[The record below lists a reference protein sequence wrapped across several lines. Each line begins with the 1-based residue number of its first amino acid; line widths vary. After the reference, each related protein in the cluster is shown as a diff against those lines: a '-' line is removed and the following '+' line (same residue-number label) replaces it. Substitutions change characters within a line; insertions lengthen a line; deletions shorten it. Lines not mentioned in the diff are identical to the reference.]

1 MNLQKLLSITTLAF
15 LVVACSDQ
23 ESLIIGKWRSQNIGS
38 KPEDL
43 QAALAN
49 PKPTGRT
56 LEFTKT
62 EFISPFGARTP
73 TEYVSD
79 KPGEILVYQIVL
91 GSRIGNTYR
100 VINKDTLTSS
110 QYGQT
115 FVYYRIK

>member
-1 MNLQKLLSITTLAF
+1 MNLRNLLSITTLAF
-15 LVVACSDQ
+15 VVVACSDQ

-43 QAALAN
+43 QAALVS
-49 PKPTGRT
+49 PKPTGKL

-62 EFISPFGARTP
+62 EFISPFGTRTP

-79 KPGEILVYQIVL
+79 KPGEIVVYQIVL
-91 GSRIGNTYR
+91 GSRVGHTYK
-100 VINKDTLTSS
+100 VINRDTLTSS

-115 FVYYRIK
+115 FVYYRAK